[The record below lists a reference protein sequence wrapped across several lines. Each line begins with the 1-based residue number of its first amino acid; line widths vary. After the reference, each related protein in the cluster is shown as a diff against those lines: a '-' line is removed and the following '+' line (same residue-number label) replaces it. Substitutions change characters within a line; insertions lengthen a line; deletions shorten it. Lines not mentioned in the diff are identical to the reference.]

1 MFLEESLGDEFEGF
15 IFLGDDSDIT
25 WFYSRYYFYSYI
37 VDDPRD
43 FFEFIREFSISYYTS
58 CFTYSFEFFLRSWEY
73 VSYIV
78 RF

>member
-25 WFYSRYYFYSYI
+25 WFYSRCYLRFYI

-43 FFEFIREFSISYYTS
+43 FFELIREFSLSYYAS
-58 CFTYSFEFFLRSWEY
+58 CFTYCFEFFLRSGEY